1 MKFALQIRMDFEE
14 AQNQSGSKILTIAT
28 DRFAVNIAAMSWYN
42 CQKKKQ
48 KTKTQQQQQHNCSQR
63 LEL

>member
-28 DRFAVNIAAMSWYN
+28 DRFAVNIAAMS
-42 CQKKKQ
+42 
-48 KTKTQQQQQHNCSQR
+48 
-63 LEL
+63 